1 MREGVDP
8 DRLRNF
14 QKLLRETRRDT
25 MTWVERR
32 QQLSAWKSRG
42 KAAKVRMRMKRGEG

>member
-1 MREGVDP
+1 VREGVDA

-14 QKLLRETRRDT
+14 HKLMRETRRDT

-42 KAAKVRMRMKRGEG
+42 KAARERMRMKRGDG